1 MKEVITE
8 WVNPSAQDKFKFSS
22 RWWNKDENEVHKHIF
37 ETVQMLETRQQFRT
51 LNNIKHARL
60 YSNLEILGVYA
71 GIYTAPVN
79 DYYLPNRI
87 SLNVIKSC
95 VDTVTSKIAKAK
107 PRPLFLTEGGN
118 WELQQTAKK
127 LTAFMDGQAD
137 AINMHEEM
145 QKAFKD
151 GAVFGTGAVKFYPD
165 KEAKTVKAERT
176 IIEEILIDD
185 ADGIYGKPSTLYQRR
200 LVNKEVLKEMFP
212 DKKDQ
217 IEQAS
222 NSLPSTMNSDMVKDL
237 VKVIEAWHLPSG
249 ANANDG
255 KHVLCIDN
263 CTLLC
268 EEWKKAYFP
277 FTFIRWSDKLT
288 GFFGTGLAEELIS
301 IQLEINK
308 ILKNIQLSMHLF
320 AVPRVFVENHSQ
332 VNLAGLNNDIGS
344 LVKYTGAAPI
354 FHTPQ
359 AMSADVYQHLWNLVQ
374 KAYEITGVSQL
385 SAASKKPEGL
395 NSGVAL
401 REYQDI
407 ESDRFQIVGQRY
419 EETYIKSAEIILDMT
434 KDLSK
439 QVDVKVKVA
448 TDDGMEML
456 SFKDVHMD
464 ENKYIL
470 RVFPTSLLPT
480 EPAGKLQKVTEL
492 TQAGFLD
499 KDTAMD
505 LLDFPD
511 IKSATDK
518 ILAPRKVIVKT
529 LDKMITTGVYEAPE
543 PYMNLQLAQTIAQQ
557 TYLNAKV
564 QNVPEERLELVRGFI
579 EDCKALTQIAQQGMM
594 QQMQAQQQA
603 LGPVAIPQKSPRSD
617 IMPMNGMVNQQQP
630 IEPQG

>member
-8 WVNPSAQDKFKFSS
+8 WVNTDKYNKEKYST
-22 RWWNKDENEVHKHIF
+22 RWWGKSKDEVHKHVF
-37 ETVQMLETRQQFRT
+37 QTVEMLETRQQFRT
-51 LNNIKHARL
+51 LNNIKYARL

-79 DYYLPNRI
+79 DYYLPNRL
-87 SLNVIKSC
+87 SLNVVKSC
-95 VDTVTSKIAKAK
+95 IDTVTSKIAKAK

-137 AINMHEEM
+137 AINLHPEM
-145 QKAFKD
+145 QKSFRD
-151 GAVFGTGAVKFYPD
+151 GCVFGTGAVKFYPD

-176 IIEEILIDD
+176 IIEELLIDD
-185 ADGIYGKPSTLYQRR
+185 ADGIYGKPSVLFQRR
-200 LVNKEVLKEMFP
+200 LVNKQVLKEMFP
-212 DKKDQ
+212 DEADQ
-217 IEQAS
+217 IEMAS

-249 ANANDG
+249 ATAKDG
-255 KHVLCIDN
+255 MHVICVEN

-268 EEWKKAYFP
+268 EEWTKTYFP
-277 FTFIRWSDKLT
+277 FAFIRWSDKLT

-332 VNLAGLNNDIGS
+332 VNLAGINNDIGA
-344 LVKYTGAAPI
+344 LCKYTGNAPV

-359 AMSADVYQHLWNLVQ
+359 AMSPDVYQHLWNLVQ

-419 EETYIKSAEIILDMT
+419 EDAYITSAEIILDMM
-434 KDLSK
+434 KDLSSE
-439 QVDVKVKVA
+439 VKVSVKVS
-448 TDDGMEML
+448 TDDGMEL
-456 SFKDVHMD
+456 VNFKDVHMD

-470 RVFPTSLLPT
+470 RVFPTSVLPT
-480 EPAGKLQKVTEL
+480 EPAGKLQKITEL
-492 TQAGFLD
+492 VQAGFLD

-511 IKSATDK
+511 IKAATDK
-518 ILAPRKVIVKT
+518 ILAPRRVIIKT
-529 LDKMITTGVYEAPE
+529 LDKIVSKGIYEAPE
-543 PYMNLQLAQTIAQQ
+543 PYMKLDMAQAIAQQ

-564 QNVPEERLELVRGFI
+564 QNVPEERLELLRNYI
-579 EDCKALTQIAQQGMM
+579 EDCKALMEIAQQGLM
-594 QQMQAQQQA
+594 QQQQQA
-603 LGPVAIPQKSPRSD
+603 MAQMQPVAIPNKSPRSD
-617 IMPMNGMVNQQQP
+617 VMPMNGMVDQQQP
-630 IEPQG
+630 TGME